1 MNGLL
6 SSYAPGE
13 FGGCVLALQRS
24 VWMGAASRLDG
35 LDFGHQVDGQRGKK
49 GGSCV
54 YAEKFESRAFSRGL
68 PKLSSLLH

>member
-1 MNGLL
+1 M
-6 SSYAPGE
+6 Y
-13 FGGCVLALQRS
+13 
-24 VWMGAASRLDG
+24 AASRLDG
-35 LDFGHQVDGQRGKK
+35 LDLGRQVDGQRCKK